1 MFEKFILE
9 RLLRDLYVDDLP
21 TCFNNRKL
29 VFSFYE
35 NSKKIL
41 ASWGFDLCKWFT
53 NSSQL
58 REKIC
63 ETENDRPIDVK
74 TTKKILGVNWDL
86 DNDKF
91 VFTFDEIVSFSST
104 LAVTKRN
111 ILKIT
116 NMFFDPLGFLC
127 PIFLSAKLIFN
138 KICILKTG
146 WDSEVPVKN
155 WKLFLNFLKNLN
167 DISFDWYLFAE

>member
-9 RLLRDLYVDDLP
+9 KLLQDLYVDDLA
-21 TCFNNRKL
+21 TCFNDGKL
-29 VFSFYE
+29 GFSFYQ

-41 ASWGFDLCKWFT
+41 ALGGFDLCKQFT
-53 NSSQL
+53 NSRQL

-63 ETENDRPIDVK
+63 EKENDRPIDVK
-74 TTKKILGVNWDL
+74 TTIQILGVDWDL

-104 LAVTKRN
+104 LTLTKSN
-111 ILKIT
+111 ILKIA

-127 PIFLSAKLIFN
+127 PIVLQVKLIFN

-146 WDSEVPVKN
+146 WDSKVPVEIEKKKN
-155 WKLFLNFLKNLN
+155 YF
-167 DISFDWYLFAE
+167 